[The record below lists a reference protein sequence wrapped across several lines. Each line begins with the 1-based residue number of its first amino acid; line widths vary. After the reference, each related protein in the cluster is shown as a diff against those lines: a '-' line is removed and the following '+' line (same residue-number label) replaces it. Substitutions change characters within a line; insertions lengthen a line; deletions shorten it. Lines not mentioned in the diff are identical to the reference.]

1 MHKFLR
7 YAVPILF
14 AFLAFK
20 CTSQG
25 EQWVKS
31 LGVEISVYKEYENG
45 KPYLTVLYEN
55 FGNDTVEKIRYQ
67 LINETRGHFDTVLKE
82 IDPPVLLHPNDR
94 HSVPRHIGE
103 DTVSAEYVRIGQVW
117 VVKSSH

>member
-1 MHKFLR
+1 MRLLLRSSFPFFL
-7 YAVPILF
+7 
-14 AFLAFK
+14 AFLAIE

-25 EQWVKS
+25 EEWVKS
-31 LGVEISVYKEYENG
+31 PGLEVSVYKEYENG

-55 FGNDTVEKIRYQ
+55 FGNDTIEKIQYQ

-82 IDPPVLLHPNDR
+82 IDPPSLLRPNDR

-103 DTVSAEYVRIGQVW
+103 DTVSAEYVHVGQVW
-117 VVKSSH
+117 AVKKK